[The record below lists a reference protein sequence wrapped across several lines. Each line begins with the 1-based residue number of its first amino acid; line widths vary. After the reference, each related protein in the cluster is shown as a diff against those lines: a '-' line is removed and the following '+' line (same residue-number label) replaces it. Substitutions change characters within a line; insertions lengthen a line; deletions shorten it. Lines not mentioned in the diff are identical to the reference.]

1 MQEVFGFCLSTLSL
15 ELRQGANELKTP
27 SEKLFK
33 HINLKSTPGQMR
45 CKTHIHRKPLSST
58 G

>member
-33 HINLKSTPGQMR
+33 HINLKSTP
-45 CKTHIHRKPLSST
+45 S
-58 G
+58 